1 VKAARPSLPACLAPL
16 SLVLAAVL
24 VHADGLTGA
33 FVWDDR
39 GLVVENLRVHGLSHL
54 PELLGFGAAPFGFRM
69 VRDLSYA
76 LDYSIGGLN
85 PVVFHV
91 SNVLH
96 HALVVW
102 LVWLLAL
109 RLGMNRTGAFWA
121 GLAFAVQPV
130 HVDAVT
136 YISGRR
142 DVLSTALYLASV
154 LAFARFRDRG
164 RYGWLAVAGLFGVLG
179 ISAKEMAA
187 TFPAAWF
194 LYDAC
199 VLGRATGGGA
209 AGGIVAGARRA
220 LARHWRLYGAGLVVA
235 GAIIAYVVI
244 GQRSTLGEGPMGGDW
259 GTHALTEAVIL
270 AYAVRLLLFPTGL
283 LIDYQ
288 HFFSPVAS
296 PAEPRLWAALA
307 VLAGLAAL
315 FGYFFRRRPGPAF
328 AAHWLWVTYL
338 PVMQIVPHPE
348 HFAEHYLY
356 LPSVGAALLFGMG
369 VAALGARARL
379 RTGALALAG
388 AVVVLFAVGTWHR
401 NRVFHDEV
409 TLFEAAL
416 KVHDRA
422 PRIWNNLALAYA
434 EAGDRERGIR
444 LLTSAME
451 VTRDPLLTSNLA
463 GLLGR
468 DGRWDEALPW
478 LLDAYARY
486 PKNPSLL
493 GQLGLAFYQVG
504 RLADARRAYT
514 ELLALRPGDPD
525 AHLGLANTL
534 RQAGAMQAAAGQY
547 ETVLRRAP
555 GQVAAWTGLGIA
567 RAGLGDA
574 AGARDAFEH
583 VLALAPDDGNAWNN
597 LGILFLLEHDPEGA
611 ETRFAKAVEAPE
623 VPSPAWLN
631 LARVRLNLGRC
642 NGALAALDA
651 AQAAHADLPPAQVAA
666 ARAQA
671 AVCARPGGP

>member
-1 VKAARPSLPACLAPL
+1 VPAARPRLPPWLAPL
-16 SLVLAAVL
+16 GLVLAAVA

-33 FVWDDR
+33 FLWDDR
-39 GLVVENLRVHGLSHL
+39 GLVLDNPRVHGLSHL
-54 PELLGFGAAPFGFRM
+54 PELLGIGPAAFGFRM

-76 LDYSIGGLN
+76 VDYSIGGLN

-109 RLGMNRTGAFWA
+109 RLGMGRTGAFWA
-121 GLAFAVQPV
+121 GLAFAVHPV

-142 DVLSTALYLASV
+142 DVLSTALYLGSV

-164 RYGWLAVAGLFGVLG
+164 RYPWLALAAALGVLG

-199 VLGRATGGGA
+199 VLGRE
-209 AGGIVAGARRA
+209 GGIVAGARRA
-220 LARHWRLYGAGLVVA
+220 LARHWRLYGAGVLVA
-235 GAIIAYVVI
+235 GAFIAYVVI
-244 GQRSTLGEGPMGGDW
+244 GQRSTLGEGPMGGNW

-270 AYAVRLLLFPTGL
+270 AYAVRLLLFPAGL

-288 HFFSPVAS
+288 HFFAPVAS
-296 PAEPRLWAALA
+296 LGEPRLWAALA
-307 VLAGLAAL
+307 LLAGLIAL
-315 FGYFFRRRPGPAF
+315 CACAFRRRPGPAF

-369 VAALGARARL
+369 VAALAQHARL
-379 RTGALALAG
+379 RAGALALAA
-388 AVVVLFAVGTWHR
+388 AVVLLFAAGTWHR
-401 NRVFHDEV
+401 NHAFRSEITV
-409 TLFEAAL
+409 FEAAL

-422 PRIWNNLALAYA
+422 PRVWNNLALAYE

-444 LLTSAME
+444 LLTNAMS

-463 GLLGR
+463 GMLGR
-468 DGRWDEALPW
+468 DGRWGQALPW

-486 PKNPSLL
+486 PKDPRVLEQL
-493 GQLGLAFYQVG
+493 GQAFYHVG
-504 RLADARRAYT
+504 RLPDARRAYT
-514 ELLALRPGDPD
+514 ELLAVRPGDTD
-525 AHLGLANTL
+525 GHLGLANTL
-534 RQAGAMQAAAGQY
+534 RQAGDMAAAAGHY
-547 ETVLRRAP
+547 EAVVRREP
-555 GQVAAWTGLGIA
+555 DRVAAWTGLGIA
-567 RAGLGDA
+567 REGLGDVRA
-574 AGARDAFEH
+574 AREAFEH
-583 VLALAPDDGNAWNN
+583 VLTLAPDDGNAWNN
-597 LGILFLLEHDPEGA
+597 LGILFLLEKDPEGA
-611 ETRFAKAVEAPE
+611 EARFAKAVAAPE
-623 VPSPAWLN
+623 VPPPAWLN

-651 AQAAHADLPPAQVAA
+651 AQAAHAALPPDQMAA
-666 ARAQA
+666 LRVRAGL
-671 AVCARPGGP
+671 CARPGGP